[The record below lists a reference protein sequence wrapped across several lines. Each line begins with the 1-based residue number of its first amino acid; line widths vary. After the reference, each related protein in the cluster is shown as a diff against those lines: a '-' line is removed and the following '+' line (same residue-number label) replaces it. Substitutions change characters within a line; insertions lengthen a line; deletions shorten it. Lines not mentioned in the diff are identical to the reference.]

1 MRTTGTTLE
10 RVVSL
15 YRKLGSLARR
25 GGRAGGSYPSS
36 SVCGRRKGTEV
47 QKRENSLV
55 RTLSTSADT
64 ERTILGVGAST
75 MKLRRVAQTGVVFA
89 LALLILQSPVRAR
102 SQTTTPPAATTI
114 PTGQLIQP
122 EELRAL
128 LNATGSARPLILQVG
143 SRLMFDQ
150 AHIPG
155 SEYAGPAS
163 RDEGLNLLQNRVTPL
178 LKTSF
183 IVLYCGCCPWSRC
196 PNVGSSYKRLH
207 DMGFTNVKV
216 LYIAENF
223 GTDWVNKDYPV
234 AH

>member
-1 MRTTGTTLE
+1 
-10 RVVSL
+10 
-15 YRKLGSLARR
+15 
-25 GGRAGGSYPSS
+25 
-36 SVCGRRKGTEV
+36 
-47 QKRENSLV
+47 
-55 RTLSTSADT
+55 
-64 ERTILGVGAST
+64 
-75 MKLRRVAQTGVVFA
+75 MKLKRISKMGSALA
-89 LALLILQSPVRAR
+89 LALLTMQFPVLAR
-102 SQTTTPPAATTI
+102 SQSTTPPAAATI
-114 PTGQLIQP
+114 PGAQLIQP
-122 EELRAL
+122 EQLKML
-128 LNATGSARPLILQVG
+128 LSAAASTRPLILQVG

>member
-1 MRTTGTTLE
+1 
-10 RVVSL
+10 
-15 YRKLGSLARR
+15 
-25 GGRAGGSYPSS
+25 
-36 SVCGRRKGTEV
+36 
-47 QKRENSLV
+47 
-55 RTLSTSADT
+55 
-64 ERTILGVGAST
+64 

-155 SEYAGPAS
+155 SEYAGPGS
-163 RDEGLNLLQNRVTPL
+163 RDEGLNRLRGRV
-178 LKTSF
+178 KTLAKQGF
-183 IVLYCGCCPWSRC
+183 IVLYCGCCPWDRC
-196 PNVGSSYKRLH
+196 PNVGGAYKILH

-216 LYIAENF
+216 LYIAQNF
-223 GTDWVNKDYPV
+223 GADWVNKGYPV
-234 AH
+234 